1 MNAPLFR
8 QSALNAQHPKWLGE
22 IILIRPLT
30 FTFFTLFA
38 ATVALALIAF
48 AYFGTYT
55 KRSTVIGQLI
65 PDTGLLKIYPT
76 QTSVV
81 VQKMIVDG
89 QQVKQGDTLFV
100 LSAERHSNTQADV
113 QAAISG
119 QVLQRQQSYQ
129 LERRQTQQIQAEEK
143 VALQQKIAAMQSEL
157 AQLNSGIGLQQSR
170 VNLAV
175 ETAARYKGLAQ
186 QDYVSREQAQ
196 QKQEELIDQQARLQ
210 TLQRDQITTA
220 RELHVQQAELA
231 NLTLKQQTQLAQIE
245 RNIASTKQELTES
258 DAKRQVVIT
267 APQSGTVAAI
277 NAELGQNV
285 DVSHALASIVP
296 RNATLQAQLYA
307 PSKAIG
313 FIKLG
318 DSVLVRYQAYPYQ
331 KFGHAHGVVSQ
342 LSRAA
347 LLGNELNGYLA
358 GNSSLAN
365 EPFYKI
371 TVVLDK
377 QAVTAYGAQQ
387 ALQAGMLLEADVL
400 QDKRRLIEWVLEP
413 LTSLT
418 GKL

>member
-55 KRSTVIGQLI
+55 KRSTVIGQLN

-76 QTSVV
+76 QTAVV
-81 VQKMIVDG
+81 VQKMIVEG

-157 AQLNSGIGLQQSR
+157 TQLNSSISLQQSR

-210 TLQRDQITTA
+210 TLQRDQISTA

>member
-1 MNAPLFR
+1 M
-8 QSALNAQHPKWLGE
+8 
-22 IILIRPLT
+22 
-30 FTFFTLFA
+30 
-38 ATVALALIAF
+38 
-48 AYFGTYT
+48 
-55 KRSTVIGQLI
+55 
-65 PDTGLLKIYPT
+65 
-76 QTSVV
+76 
-81 VQKMIVDG
+81 
-89 QQVKQGDTLFV
+89 
-100 LSAERHSNTQADV
+100 
-113 QAAISG
+113 
-119 QVLQRQQSYQ
+119 QRQQSYQ

>member
-55 KRSTVIGQLI
+55 KRSTVIGQLN

-76 QTSVV
+76 QTAVV
-81 VQKMIVDG
+81 VQKMIVEG

-100 LSAERHSNTQADV
+100 LSTERHSNTQADV

>member
-55 KRSTVIGQLI
+55 KRSTVIGQLN

-76 QTSVV
+76 QTAVV
-81 VQKMIVDG
+81 VQKMIVEG

-100 LSAERHSNTQADV
+100 LSTERHSNTQADV

-210 TLQRDQITTA
+210 TLQRDQISTA

>member
-210 TLQRDQITTA
+210 TLQRDQISTA

-318 DSVLVRYQAYPYQ
+318 DSVLVRYQSYPYQ

>member
-55 KRSTVIGQLI
+55 KRSTVIGQLN

-76 QTSVV
+76 QTAVV
-81 VQKMIVDG
+81 VQKMIVEG
-89 QQVKQGDTLFV
+89 QQVKQGYTLFV
-100 LSAERHSNTQADV
+100 LSTERHSNTQADV

>member
-1 MNAPLFR
+1 MTAPFFR
-8 QSALNAQHPKWLGE
+8 QSALNAQHHKWLGE

-157 AQLNSGIGLQQSR
+157 TQLNSSISLQQSR

-210 TLQRDQITTA
+210 TLQRDQISTA

-245 RNIASTKQELTES
+245 RNIYFFEKE
-258 DAKRQVVIT
+258 K
-267 APQSGTVAAI
+267 
-277 NAELGQNV
+277 
-285 DVSHALASIVP
+285 
-296 RNATLQAQLYA
+296 
-307 PSKAIG
+307 
-313 FIKLG
+313 
-318 DSVLVRYQAYPYQ
+318 
-331 KFGHAHGVVSQ
+331 
-342 LSRAA
+342 
-347 LLGNELNGYLA
+347 
-358 GNSSLAN
+358 
-365 EPFYKI
+365 
-371 TVVLDK
+371 
-377 QAVTAYGAQQ
+377 
-387 ALQAGMLLEADVL
+387 M
-400 QDKRRLIEWVLEP
+400 
-413 LTSLT
+413 
-418 GKL
+418 

>member
-157 AQLNSGIGLQQSR
+157 TQLNSSISLQQSR

-210 TLQRDQITTA
+210 TLQRDQISTA

>member
-210 TLQRDQITTA
+210 TLQRDQISTA